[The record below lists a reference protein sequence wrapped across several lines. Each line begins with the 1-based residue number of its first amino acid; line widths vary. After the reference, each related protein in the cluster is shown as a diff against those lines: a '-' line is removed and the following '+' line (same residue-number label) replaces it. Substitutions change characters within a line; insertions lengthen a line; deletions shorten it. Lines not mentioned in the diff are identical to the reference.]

1 MLAQKMAWIWWV
13 LILCVSLVSVSLSW
27 STCCDAIDILLWKT
41 FPNACLPHSLAIKMD
56 IRIFAGGEKWH
67 AQKKKPWKYFGSKKN
82 TLDDSDLSCS
92 FSPNNWIQRNWVHRR
107 DFYSE
112 SITWHVFLHTRVVQC
127 QQRSHVKEVTYSV
140 WNVIHFQV
148 MPDPLEIS
156 CHCLKEH
163 SSLMTH
169 IMQYTSRQAEGRQ
182 LYLSFVAESPLALPC
197 PNPCVFAAGWSCLFQ
212 FIAQL
217 FPWVR
222 FKVNSRAC

>member
-1 MLAQKMAWIWWV
+1 MFAK
-13 LILCVSLVSVSLSW
+13 
-27 STCCDAIDILLWKT
+27 
-41 FPNACLPHSLAIKMD
+41 ACLPHSLTIKKD
-56 IRIFAGGEKWH
+56 IRIFAGGKKPKK
-67 AQKKKPWKYFGSKKN
+67 KKKPWKYFEGKKN
-82 TLDDSDLSCS
+82 ALDDSDLSCS
-92 FSPNNWIQRNWVHRR
+92 FSPSNWIQRSWVYRG
-107 DFYSE
+107 DFCSE
-112 SITWHVFLHTRVVQC
+112 PITWQVFLHTRVVQC
-127 QQRSHVKEVTYSV
+127 QQRSHSKEVTYSV

-148 MPDPLEIS
+148 MPDLLEIS
-156 CHCLKEH
+156 CHCLEEH

-169 IMQYTSRQAEGRQ
+169 IMQYTSRQAEGGR